1 MSICAE
7 CATKAVDAGRV
18 FLTVGV
24 AVCLQLVKGSGQNLA
39 TCGLLDRGISHM
51 LL

>member
-1 MSICAE
+1 
-7 CATKAVDAGRV
+7 
-18 FLTVGV
+18 
-24 AVCLQLVKGSGQNLA
+24 LVKGSGQNLA